1 MIASRSSAPTAPAL
15 PGEDISDSYRAKWWI
30 ATGVTLASAMELVDT
45 TIVNV
50 GMPDISASLG
60 ATIDEVAWVSIGYLL
75 SAVIVLP
82 LTGWLGDVLGRKRY
96 FAGSILLFTGASILC
111 GTAVSLDALVLWR
124 IVQGIGGG
132 ALIATSQTILF
143 EHFPPDQKALAS
155 AIYGLGMMVGP
166 AIGPTLG
173 GIIIDRYSWPW
184 MFFINIPLGII
195 SFFLVSAFVPDT
207 AGRARRGFDVV
218 GFVLLASGIGSLQY
232 VLERGA
238 YYDWFD
244 SSRITRLTALAV
256 AALVALVWWELRV
269 EDPIWDLR
277 VLRHRALAVGSVL
290 AIALR
295 MVLYGSIFALPLFTQ
310 QVLDYDAATTGW
322 LFLPAAIANAAGM
335 FGIARLG
342 NRFDRRALIAL
353 GAALMALSMYQHAHF
368 TNESGWWDLYWPV
381 MLRGVATGLM
391 FVPLTTAA
399 LSELTGHDLAEGAS
413 MFNLM
418 RQLGGSVG
426 ISILASRLTT
436 SIAVARA
443 GLVEHVTLGDPVT
456 RQRLALLMRK
466 LLASAPDSLTAH
478 QRALAALDHAVQ
490 RQAVVLGFEASFRLL
505 AWIILGSI
513 PLVALLGRGPART
526 RSRGS

>member
-1 MIASRSSAPTAPAL
+1 MTARWRRAFGAGGSRGGGPDDP
-15 PGEDISDSYRAKWWI
+15 YRAKWWI
-30 ATGVTLASAMELVDT
+30 AAGVTLASAMELVDT

-50 GMPDISASLG
+50 GMADIGASLG

-96 FAGSILLFTGASILC
+96 FAGSILLFTGASLLA
-111 GTAVSLDALVLWR
+111 GLAGSLSALVVWR

-132 ALIATSQTILF
+132 ALIATAQAILF

-155 AIYGLGMMVGP
+155 AIYGIGMMVGP

-173 GIIIDRYSWPW
+173 GVIIDRYSWPW
-184 MFFINIPLGII
+184 MFFINIPIGVL
-195 SFFLVSAFVPDT
+195 SFILVWAFVPEAMD
-207 AGRARRGFDVV
+207 RARRGFDVV
-218 GFVLLASGIGSLQY
+218 GFALLAVGIGSLQY

-244 SSRITRLTALAV
+244 SPRITRLTALAV
-256 AALVALVWWELRV
+256 ATLVALVWWELRV

-290 AIALR
+290 TIALR
-295 MVLYGSIFALPLFTQ
+295 MGLYGSIFALPLFTQ
-310 QVLDYDAATTGW
+310 RVLDYDAATTGW
-322 LFLPAAIANAAGM
+322 LFLPAAIANAVGM

-342 NRFDRRALIAL
+342 NRIDRRALIAL
-353 GAALMALSMYQHAHF
+353 GGALMALSMLQHARF

-399 LSELTGHDLAEGAS
+399 LSGLGGRDLAEGAS

-426 ISILASRLTT
+426 ISILASHLTT
-436 SIAVARA
+436 SIAAARA
-443 GLVEHVTLGDPVT
+443 RLVEHVTPYDPAT
-456 RQRLALLMRK
+456 RQRLAVLTRRLIV
-466 LLASAPDSLTAH
+466 SSTDSLTAH
-478 QRALAALDHAVQ
+478 RRAIAALDHAVQ
-490 RQAVVLGFEASFRLL
+490 RQAMVLGFESSFRLL
-505 AWIILGSI
+505 AWILLASI
-513 PLVALLGRGPART
+513 PLVVLLGRGPARARP
-526 RSRGS
+526 RST